1 MASAATSADFDY
13 VVVGSGAGGGPL
25 AANLAEAGMRVLL
38 LEAGGSDEN
47 LHYQVPCF
55 HGEASEDEAL
65 RWDFFVRHY
74 TSDVQSK
81 RDSKF
86 VTERDGVLYPRAGT
100 LGGCTAHNA
109 MITIYG
115 SGGDWDAIA
124 SDTGD
129 DSWRNAHMR
138 DYFERLEACGYVGRP
153 GRLASLAFRVPLL
166 SRILSNPRHGY
177 DGWLHTQIADAKLAL
192 GDSELVGTVLGA
204 AQSALTESLGR
215 ALQAH
220 ESLASYVDPNDWSTQ
235 RVGLEG
241 LWFTP
246 LATAVGQRNGS
257 RERVN
262 AVVAAHPENLV
273 VRTHA
278 LATQHPPRRRCDR
291 RRRRVRRCRAR
302 VSCRPARG
310 HRRAA
315 PGAGTGARP
324 ARGDR
329 LRGRVQHPAA
339 APAVRHRPPCAARGP
354 RHRRPRRAS
363 RRR

>member
-74 TSDVQSK
+74 TADVQSK

-124 SDTGD
+124 RDTGD

-138 DYFERLEACGYVGRP
+138 NYFERLEACGYVGRP
-153 GRLASLAFRVPLL
+153 GRLASLAF
-166 SRILSNPRHGY
+166 
-177 DGWLHTQIADAKLAL
+177 
-192 GDSELVGTVLGA
+192 
-204 AQSALTESLGR
+204 QSAPKCGPLFS
-215 ALQAH
+215 
-220 ESLASYVDPNDWSTQ
+220 
-235 RVGLEG
+235 GL
-241 LWFTP
+241 
-246 LATAVGQRNGS
+246 R
-257 RERVN
+257 
-262 AVVAAHPENLV
+262 
-273 VRTHA
+273 
-278 LATQHPPRRRCDR
+278 
-291 RRRRVRRCRAR
+291 
-302 VSCRPARG
+302 
-310 HRRAA
+310 
-315 PGAGTGARP
+315 
-324 ARGDR
+324 
-329 LRGRVQHPAA
+329 
-339 APAVRHRPPCAARGP
+339 
-354 RHRRPRRAS
+354 
-363 RRR
+363 